1 MIHPNREVSRSEII
15 SSRCHGRLQIISFIQ
30 PRQHDVIESILRH
43 CGLWENSSR
52 APPPDD
58 PGPGRE
64 QSLGEIRYVSDLEF
78 VDEPAPSEPV
88 WIAD

>member
-1 MIHPNREVSRSEII
+1 MIET
-15 SSRCHGRLQIISFIQ
+15 
-30 PRQHDVIESILRH
+30 ILRH
-43 CGLWENSSR
+43 CELWEKSSR

-58 PGPGRE
+58 RGPGRE
-64 QSLGEIRYVSDLEF
+64 QGLGEIRYVSDLQF

>member
-1 MIHPNREVSRSEII
+1 MIER
-15 SSRCHGRLQIISFIQ
+15 
-30 PRQHDVIESILRH
+30 ILRH
-43 CGLWENSSR
+43 CGLWEKSSR

-58 PGPGRE
+58 RGPGRE
-64 QSLGEIRYVSDLEF
+64 QGLGEIRYVSDLQF